1 MVENLEQV
9 ENASLDARK
18 VEIKKQQ
25 NIENQ
30 IICLYKI
37 RDISL
42 KTSQMVIGIKKTPQ
56 LGKMIK
62 KTAVS

>member
-25 NIENQ
+25 NFKNQ

-56 LGKMIK
+56 LRKMIK
-62 KTAVS
+62 KTTVS

>member
-25 NIENQ
+25 NFKNQ

-42 KTSQMVIGIKKTPQ
+42 KTSQMVIGLKKTPQ

>member
-42 KTSQMVIGIKKTPQ
+42 KTSQMVIGLKKTPQ